1 MGSSTLSCTS
11 PCPPG
16 PPWPPEAA
24 WWTFWTRAQGL
35 SSLSMVSQSQ
45 KPNDTDTG
53 TLYISCSSAAS
64 GVKKCDRRPGS
75 YSSVSVKNWNL
86 RHIKICASLIKLL
99 SNLRWIYTVLWSEI
113 CTVHVL
119 FYSINFM
126 QTGCPPRGCN
136 YLLIGNNSFISS
148 KIFPND
154 WHYTNLIMMSR

>member
-1 MGSSTLSCTS
+1 MFHDQQKDCIKKFWRLVYVFCYCDRCFMGSSTLSCTS

-16 PPWPPEAA
+16 PPWPPGAA

-86 RHIKICASLIKLL
+86 RHIKICASLMKFTIKLKM
-99 SNLRWIYTVLWSEI
+99 NLYSFMEWDMYST
-113 CTVHVL
+113 CTVL
-119 FYSINFM
+119 FY
-126 QTGCPPRGCN
+126 
-136 YLLIGNNSFISS
+136 
-148 KIFPND
+148 
-154 WHYTNLIMMSR
+154 